1 MLKLIAIQSNG
12 DGDEEEGDGD
22 EEQGNEIKDNDHSI
36 LYYCFSELPKN
47 TTTKEN
53 ETLLAIGTAF
63 VQGEDVAARGHL
75 LLFSVDKNPD
85 NSQTLILRNAVSCVM
100 IFYPSQVPKVY
111 SKELKGAISALA
123 SLQGHLKGAISAL
136 ASLQSLLLIASGP
149 KISWFQ
155 RWTYGKRGKILD
167 LRVTILNMK
176 CQVFSVGHDSGFRL
190 QKAIQIA

>member
-85 NSQTLILRNAVSCVM
+85 NSQTL
-100 IFYPSQVPKVY
+100 VPKAY

-167 LRVTILNMK
+167 LRVRILNMK